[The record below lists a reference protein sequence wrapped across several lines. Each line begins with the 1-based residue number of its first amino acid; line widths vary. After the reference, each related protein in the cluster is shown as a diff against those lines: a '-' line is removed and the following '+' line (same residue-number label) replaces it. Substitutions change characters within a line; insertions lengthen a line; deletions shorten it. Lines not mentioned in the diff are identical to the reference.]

1 MKLLHII
8 NHIFNRDLYF
18 QVLTTIYGINLSC
31 TFIIQLN
38 VINALATVC
47 VLPCIVNHIHI
58 RTTSFCVYT
67 NYFSQWLCTYLYLVL
82 ASRHY
87 KANYFGQI
95 YLIGSS
101 INLAPLVYELKK
113 DSGLS
118 EFMEA
123 SKHVLRSIKAN
134 AEVSELFVS

>member
-1 MKLLHII
+1 MLWPLCVCSHVLLITYIYIPPHSVFTPII
-8 NHIFNRDLYF
+8 
-18 QVLTTIYGINLSC
+18 
-31 TFIIQLN
+31 
-38 VINALATVC
+38 LANGYV
-47 VLPCIVNHIHI
+47 H
-58 RTTSFCVYT
+58 
-67 NYFSQWLCTYLYLVL
+67 TYLYLVL
-82 ASRHY
+82 ASRY
-87 KANYFGQI
+87 CKVNYFGPI

-113 DSGLS
+113 ESGLS